1 MFLSLFIKWRS
12 IPISVYDWMKSN
24 ELRFVK
30 LNKRRKKKPE
40 ERIITYLKNYQENN
54 SLDSFV
60 ERDNQDKIF
69 DNNFSK
75 DDFLKLTKK
84 WKGENLEV

>member
-1 MFLSLFIKWRS
+1 MFLLIKWRW

-24 ELRFVK
+24 ELRFIK
-30 LNKRRKKKPE
+30 MKRKRKTV
-40 ERIITYLKNYQENN
+40 ERIITHLN

-60 ERDNQDKIF
+60 EQDNQDKIF

-75 DDFLKLTKK
+75 EDFLKLTKK
-84 WKGENLEV
+84 WEGDNLEV